1 MDIQKERE
9 AFESWFSQEFRCDEW
24 EYNPFSR
31 MEFNGI
37 DAYSC
42 STVNTTWS
50 AWQAAKDASHNQ
62 AALYQSEI
70 NHLAQANQQWR
81 EKAAQAI
88 PDGFVVVPKEPTEA
102 MVEAG
107 KDSSECG
114 GWPDEIYK
122 AMIEAQEQ
130 K

>member
-1 MDIQKERE
+1 MTERE

-50 AWQAAKDASHNQ
+50 AWQAAK
-62 AALYQSEI
+62 
-70 NHLAQANQQWR
+70 AQAVP
-81 EKAAQAI
+81 E
-88 PDGFVVVPKEPTEA
+88 GFVVVPKEPYAYLIKHKFWQKGSDPEIFLA
-102 MVEAG
+102 EEFLGDAGVE
-107 KDSSECG
+107 KDKLTVCIPLYLG
-114 GWPDEIYK
+114 DD
-122 AMIEAQEQ
+122 EAQEPIND
-130 K
+130 

>member
-1 MDIQKERE
+1 MTERE

-50 AWQAAKDASHNQ
+50 AWQAAK
-62 AALYQSEI
+62 
-70 NHLAQANQQWR
+70 AQAVP
-81 EKAAQAI
+81 E
-88 PDGFVVVPKEPTEA
+88 GFVLVSVDTLEECLDWAHIAKWDSPSDEVDKKIAHHEA
-102 MVEAG
+102 L
-107 KDSSECG
+107 
-114 GWPDEIYK
+114 
-122 AMIEAQEQ
+122 IESAISAQEQ
-130 K
+130 SND